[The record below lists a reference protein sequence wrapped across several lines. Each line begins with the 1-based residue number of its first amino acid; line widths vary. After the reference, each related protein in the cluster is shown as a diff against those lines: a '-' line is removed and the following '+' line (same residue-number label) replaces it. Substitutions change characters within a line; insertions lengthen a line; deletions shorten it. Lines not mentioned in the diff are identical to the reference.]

1 MVESDSSAGPMD
13 EEAGLH
19 MDSDIEHEVMHGDL
33 IEEEE
38 GSDIFDTDSSCDRA
52 GEEEDERDKLDG
64 EQALQLDGNV
74 EPADAGDAKHDGA
87 DKEEEEATSK
97 EEMGGILVYD
107 SYAKMKGCT
116 KIEEYFA
123 TRPPQKVSTDVLF
136 SKTESKEVSR
146 ELFGDKARER
156 DFGCDQ
162 DKYFYKNLP
171 RFQTQRDFTNL
182 TASLPIPNQ

>member
-1 MVESDSSAGPMD
+1 MVESDSSAEPMEGD
-13 EEAGLH
+13 AGLQ
-19 MDSDIEHEVMHGDL
+19 MDSDVEHEVMHGEL

-52 GEEEDERDKLDG
+52 GEEEDERSKLDG

-74 EPADAGDAKHDGA
+74 GTADTGDAKHDGA

-107 SYAKMKGCT
+107 SYAKMKGCA
-116 KIEEYFA
+116 KIEEYFVQH
-123 TRPPQKVSTDVLF
+123 PPQKVTTDVLF
-136 SKTESKEVSR
+136 SKAESKEVSR

-171 RFQTQRDFTNL
+171 RFQTQRDFSNL
-182 TASLPIPNQ
+182 SASLPIPNQ